1 MPPFLSS
8 LLAFWLTA
16 TFALFVADKVLSK
29 MEIKGGLVSILG
41 VGALYAVSLKGI
53 QWVLA
58 KLDLLLTIG
67 TLGLYKLLGPLVM
80 LVVMVFALKL
90 ADRFSDKLTVQ
101 TTGTAF
107 MAALI
112 MAVVT
117 GIVNFIF

>member
-1 MPPFLSS
+1 MPPFLTSFI
-8 LLAFWLTA
+8 AFWLTA
-16 TFALFVADKVLSK
+16 TFALFVADKILSK

-41 VGALYAVSLKGI
+41 VGAVYAVALKGI
-53 QWVLA
+53 QFVLG

-80 LVVMVFALKL
+80 LIVMVFALKL
-90 ADRFSDKLTVQ
+90 ADRFSDKLSVE

>member
-1 MPPFLSS
+1 MPPFLISFI
-8 LLAFWLTA
+8 AFWLTA
-16 TFALFVADKVLSK
+16 TFALFVADKILSK

-41 VGALYAVSLKGI
+41 VGAVYAVALKGI
-53 QWVLA
+53 QFVLG

-80 LVVMVFALKL
+80 LIVMVFALKL
-90 ADRFSDKLTVQ
+90 ADRFSDKLSVE